1 MTSQP
6 LLTRELLEGMKR
18 SDLQRVCKVR
28 VDTSSVDFDSNAN
41 AFGPA
46 QERGLKANLR
56 TEAMI
61 ELLLDS
67 SPFVVIALY
76 FARST
81 SYQPFQ
87 LTFPSPPFASSR
99 PVHPLRWSTILNPVA
114 SALNE
119 FHDCTFRY
127 GGR

>member
-1 MTSQP
+1 MTGQP

-28 VDTSSVDFDSNAN
+28 VDASSVDSNAH
-41 AFGPA
+41 AFEPA
-46 QERGLKANLR
+46 QERGLKANLK

-67 SPFVVIALY
+67 PPFVYPSLCL
-76 FARST
+76 ARLPSH
-81 SYQPFQ
+81 QRLQ
-87 LTFPSPPFASSR
+87 LTFPSPPFTSSR
-99 PVHPLRWSTILNPVA
+99 CVHPLRRSTILNPVA
-114 SALNE
+114 FALDK

-127 GGR
+127 RGR

>member
-28 VDTSSVDFDSNAN
+28 VDTSSVDSNAH
-41 AFGPA
+41 AFEPA
-46 QERGLKANLR
+46 QERGLKANLK

-67 SPFVVIALY
+67 PPFASPFCLS
-76 FARST
+76 RLT
-81 SYQPFQ
+81 SHQRLQ
-87 LTFPSPPFASSR
+87 LTLPSSPFASSR
-99 PVHPLRWSTILNPVA
+99 RVHPLGRSTILNPVA
-114 SALNE
+114 SALDE
-119 FHDCTFRY
+119 FYDCTLRY